1 MGAPL
6 QVLIGEK
13 MKEFKVK
20 PATELEIYELMVAA
34 YPDRFQEGDD
44 DIWDEVME
52 FAEELFGDLDVL
64 GDLLGRLVLL
74 AHPMVSAIN
83 KEVTHCLGPIT
94 IADGNIHMISAIQR
108 KVTLTSAPAERA
120 PTSV

>member
-1 MGAPL
+1 
-6 QVLIGEK
+6 